1 MPKDRGH
8 ILLTL
13 ARSAIS
19 EALGLSPNGFMPL
32 GGEWL
37 QKKGACFVTLKLN
50 GSLRGCIGSLEAHR
64 PLLEDL
70 HTNAVS
76 AALHDP
82 RFPPLTAREL
92 NKVRIEVSV
101 LTPLQKMDADS
112 EEEVLARLVPEVD
125 GVVFQYGEHRAT
137 FLPQVWEQLPDPAL
151 FMVHLKQKAGL
162 PAAFWHPDVLIYTY
176 KVNKYAEQEETG
188 LESNHGK

>member
-19 EALGLSPNGFMPL
+19 EALGLSPNGFMPF

-125 GVVFQYGEHRAT
+125 GVVFQYGEHKAT

-151 FMVHLKQKAGL
+151 FMV
-162 PAAFWHPDVLIYTY
+162 
-176 KVNKYAEQEETG
+176 
-188 LESNHGK
+188 